1 MSPSSNKEDE
11 SRHQWF
17 IVGRWQEYGGEARAN
32 IIRLAAIGGFYLIE
46 LLNYHGLRLGT
57 FQIEPGVN
65 LHFHQTVTAL
75 AAAWTLIAIGV
86 FIALK
91 RGFFPPALKYVVT
104 GCDIAVLTGILMV
117 ADGPRSPLVAA
128 YFLVIA
134 VAALRFQMRLVWFAT
149 LGSMAGYLV
158 LLGYARWFAG
168 REESLFG
175 PRVVSV
181 PRYQQLIVLLA
192 LGLLGIVLGQMIRRV
207 RALAEDYA
215 RRLQSVKEKSA
226 V

>member
-1 MSPSSNKEDE
+1 MSSSPSMEDQL
-11 SRHQWF
+11 SHQWF

-32 IIRLAAIGGFYLIE
+32 VIRLAGIGGFYLIE
-46 LLNYHGLRLGT
+46 LLNYHGFRLGA
-57 FQIEPGVN
+57 FEIESGVTEE
-65 LHFHQTVTAL
+65 FHRTVTAL

-86 FIALK
+86 FIALQ

-104 GCDIAVLTGILMV
+104 GCDIVVLTGILMV

-134 VAALRFQMRLVWFAT
+134 AAALRLQLRLVWFAT
-149 LGSMAGYLV
+149 LGSMAGYLM

-175 PRVVSV
+175 PRDLSV
-181 PRYQQLIVLLA
+181 PRYQQLIILLA

-215 RRLQSVKEKSA
+215 RRLQSIRE
-226 V
+226 